1 VLSFLGMT
9 NIEDTKG
16 PRLKRS
22 MIPACLS
29 LSTYSVSTG
38 VERVC
43 GPLRADLPVNQ
54 KRTPGNSNF
63 LCAGETS
70 KSSLNVLKD
79 SGGECMS
86 GHVKETGGVN

>member
-1 VLSFLGMT
+1 
-9 NIEDTKG
+9 
-16 PRLKRS
+16 
-22 MIPACLS
+22 
-29 LSTYSVSTG
+29 
-38 VERVC
+38 
-43 GPLRADLPVNQ
+43 LPVNQ